1 MKIEV
6 PISIGELFDKFSIL
20 EIKKDKI
27 QDEKKL
33 ELINEEISLLSK
45 SIIDVIK
52 NNKEYESSITSL
64 MKQLKKIN
72 EELWDIENAKREC
85 EKKQSFDSNFIK
97 LARLVYL
104 KNDERA
110 ELKKQIN
117 MKCGSK
123 IVEVKSYNKY

>member
-72 EELWDIENAKREC
+72 
-85 EKKQSFDSNFIK
+85 
-97 LARLVYL
+97 
-104 KNDERA
+104 
-110 ELKKQIN
+110 
-117 MKCGSK
+117 
-123 IVEVKSYNKY
+123 

>member
-1 MKIEV
+1 MRVEV
-6 PISIGELFDKFSIL
+6 PISVGELFDKFSIL

-27 QDEKKL
+27 QDKKKL
-33 ELINEEISLLSK
+33 ELINQEISLLSK
-45 SIIDVIK
+45 SMIYVFK
-52 NNKEYESSITSL
+52 NNRDDESLINSL

-85 EKKQSFDSNFIK
+85 EKKQSFDKNFIK

-117 MKCGSK
+117 IQCGSK
-123 IVEVKSYNKY
+123 IIEVKSYNKY

>member
-52 NNKEYESSITSL
+52 NHKEHESSITSL
-64 MKQLKKIN
+64 MKQLKKILQ
-72 EELWDIENAKREC
+72 EI
-85 EKKQSFDSNFIK
+85 
-97 LARLVYL
+97 
-104 KNDERA
+104 
-110 ELKKQIN
+110 
-117 MKCGSK
+117 
-123 IVEVKSYNKY
+123 